1 MRAQKVGVREQF
13 KMAAGALRALLRGW
27 RTGVQPGYEL
37 RQLVRK
43 LCLELG
49 AEVLGVRLTVVPCNP
64 KNYVPVWGLS
74 FPV

>member
-13 KMAAGALRALLRGW
+13 KMAAAAFRALLRGW

-49 AEVLGVRLTVVPCNP
+49 AEG
-64 KNYVPVWGLS
+64 WA
-74 FPV
+74 